1 MPNTYTFGYGVGGY
15 GGGGYGLANTIVSAD
30 PSKFR
35 GEDPLNAAD
44 PVLSHDQDPLDE
56 FTGELVLGG
65 EDPKDAT
72 APTVKSMP
80 KRKDDEP
87 TVFGIRPA

>member
-1 MPNTYTFGYGVGGY
+1 MATFAGVDPKGGT
-15 GGGGYGLANTIVSAD
+15 N
-30 PSKFR
+30 
-35 GEDPLNAAD
+35 
-44 PVLSHDQDPLDE
+44 PVLSHDQDPLDA
-56 FTGELVLGG
+56 FTGELVLKG
-65 EDPKDAT
+65 EDPKGTT